1 MKNNLKLLLCTV
13 LLLIFLLCVT
23 SCGGKNPPVQETT
36 DSDDHTQTQQDTET
50 REIVTEYIS
59 WIVPEQFPT
68 DFSAFSKDAVII
80 AEFGEP
86 IISTA
91 SSGEESLLTLAV
103 KSVYGDHDFNVFP
116 IKIHKKFDATAYS
129 DESFFRADAMV
140 YKEEAMGIDRDQS
153 LLNFVM
159 DYNNKAEIM
168 SEYDDIVLIESNFSK
183 DIVVGEKYLFVM
195 FMQAVDYHY
204 VTYDIEGNE
213 YEHEGLFGLAPLSD
227 GNTKYP
233 NIIPIKDGKL
243 CLPDDFYQKRPYP
256 YQKTFVRKM
265 ASITEEANEMLKK
278 LGLTDNLFRDGM
290 TIDELDEYF
299 NLVTNKETFA
309 PLFESVETQ
318 EPVN

>member
-1 MKNNLKLLLCTV
+1 MENNLKFLICLV
-13 LLLIFLLCVT
+13 LLLVLLLCVT
-23 SCGGKNPPVQETT
+23 SCGSKNPPIQETT
-36 DSDDHTQTQQDTET
+36 DSDIDSSETTRDEISGFLGNICDGDPIVEYVPTE
-50 REIVTEYIS
+50 
-59 WIVPEQFPT
+59 
-68 DFSAFSKDAVII
+68 FSAFNKDAVII

-86 IISTA
+86 IISNE
-91 SSGEESLLTLAV
+91 SSGKESLLTLAV

-140 YKEEAMGIDRDQS
+140 YKDDVVMNIDRDQS

-168 SEYDDIVLIESNFSK
+168 SEYDDIVLIKSNFSK

-227 GNTKYP
+227 NKTKRP
-233 NIIPIKDGKL
+233 NIIPVKDSKV
-243 CLPDDFYQKRPYP
+243 CLPNDFYEMNDKSL
-256 YQKTFVRKM
+256 VRWM
-265 ASITEEANEMLKK
+265 AYMTEEANEMLTQ

-309 PLFESVETQ
+309 PLFENVETG
-318 EPVN
+318 E

>member
-1 MKNNLKLLLCTV
+1 MKNNHKLLICSI

-36 DSDDHTQTQQDTET
+36 DSDDHTQTQQDTDT
-50 REIVTEYIS
+50 RELVADFIDYIY
-59 WIVPEQFPT
+59 PEQFPT
-68 DFSAFSKDAVII
+68 DFSAFSKDGVVI

-86 IISTA
+86 IISNE

-116 IKIHKKFDATAYS
+116 IKIHKRFDATAYS

-227 GNTKYP
+227 NKTKYP
-233 NIIPIKDGKL
+233 NIIPVKDGKI
-243 CLPDDFYQKRPYP
+243 CLPDDFYKRQSYP
-256 YQKTFVRKM
+256 NHKSFVRSM
-265 ASITEEANEMLKK
+265 AYITEEANEMLKK

-299 NLVTNKETFA
+299 NLVTNKDTFA
-309 PLFESVETQ
+309 PLFEGVDTQ
-318 EPVN
+318 EP

>member
-1 MKNNLKLLLCTV
+1 MKNNHKLLICSI

-23 SCGGKNPPVQETT
+23 SCGGDNSPISGTT
-36 DSDDHTQTQQDTET
+36 DSDIDSSETTRDEMPGFLGNICGGYPIVEYVPTE
-50 REIVTEYIS
+50 
-59 WIVPEQFPT
+59 
-68 DFSAFSKDAVII
+68 FSAFNKYAVVI

-86 IISTA
+86 IISNE
-91 SSGEESLLTLAV
+91 SSGEKSLLTLAV

-153 LLNFVM
+153 LLNFVI
-159 DYNNKAEIM
+159 DYNNKAEVM
-168 SEYDDIVLIESNFSK
+168 SEYDDIVLIKSNFSK
-183 DIVVGEKYLFVM
+183 DIVIGEKYLFVM

-204 VTYDIEGNE
+204 ITYDIEGNE

-227 GNTKYP
+227 NKTKYP
-233 NIIPIKDGKL
+233 NIIPVKDGKI
-243 CLPDDFYQKRPYP
+243 CLPDDFYKRQSYP
-256 YQKTFVRKM
+256 NHKSFVRSM
-265 ASITEEANEMLKK
+265 AYITEEANEMLKK

-299 NLVTNKETFA
+299 NLVTNKDTFA
-309 PLFESVETQ
+309 PLFEDVDTQ
-318 EPVN
+318 EP